1 MYDGAALPGLCHTTQ
16 QVKHTI
22 AIYLMSRNLSRR
34 ATIVAYVLSL
44 SLSLS
49 PLPYRGSIPHHV
61 TFAVPPE
68 LQPHLE
74 VVPKLGLVQAHASF
88 AAQLKFLPKPSI
100 QECADCL
107 RFFDEGTGAYNI
119 PVQVLI
125 AEQASPNNYSNF

>member
-22 AIYLMSRNLSRR
+22 ILCLETCREE

-44 SLSLS
+44 SL

-74 VVPKLGLVQAHASF
+74 VVPKLGLVQARASF
-88 AAQLKFLPKPSI
+88 AAQLKFLPKSSI

-119 PVQVLI
+119 PVKVLI